1 MAKAG
6 GTARRALETMSDSRA
21 GRAFLGALIGVGIV
35 VLIYAMKWWALLA
48 LGVGLI
54 GWIIGWLWR

>member
-1 MAKAG
+1 
-6 GTARRALETMSDSRA
+6 MSNSRA